1 MHTSPQAF
9 TEQPQGGVRETVD
22 VIWRRKWSILLVLAL
37 VLGASTAFALT
48 RQTLYAATARV
59 LVSGTGMAPGTDE
72 PAEINLETEKGLG
85 TSAQVVEEVAAAL
98 GIEDEFATLYEEIE
112 VDAIAE
118 TEFLDF
124 TYTST
129 NPETAAARANA
140 FATAYLEVRREQILG
155 LFESSS
161 GTLQDRLLDLN
172 RDLGDTNE
180 ELAAEDNEGER
191 ATLQARANS
200 LLAQI
205 TILEQRLGTAP
216 AAEDFQVGQI
226 VEPAQ
231 VPLQPSSPNYPT
243 IAALALVSGLALA
256 LGTAFLR
263 ERFDDRIRNIGD
275 VEFAIQAP
283 VLVTVPF
290 VRGWQRKDEAILESL
305 NDIDAPETEPYR
317 ALRTSVTY
325 AANQRGISCMMVT
338 SAHAGEGKS
347 TVVANLAVALARAG
361 RKVILVSG
369 DLRRPRLDRIFPPKG
384 EIGLTNVLAGEVEI
398 FEALQPAD
406 FENLRVLHTGPI
418 PGNPAELLGSNRM
431 KTIIDELKEITDL
444 VLFDAAPVIGLAD
457 ALTLAPYV
465 DSVLLVMDA
474 QATRLG
480 ALSQTMHTLSSVS
493 SDIMGGVLNKVQ
505 GARLGTYSTRYGY
518 YPTIKPDQVVPR
530 STPAGQ
536 R

>member
-1 MHTSPQAF
+1 MHTPQHIF
-9 TEQPQGGVRETVD
+9 SEQPQGGVRDTVD
-22 VIWRRKWSILLVLAL
+22 LIWRRKWSILLVLTL
-37 VLGASTAFALT
+37 VLAAATAFALT
-48 RQTLYAATARV
+48 RETLYSATARV

-85 TSAQVVEEVAAAL
+85 TSAQVVQEVAETLA
-98 GIEDEFATLYEEIE
+98 IPDEITTLHEEIE

-124 TYTST
+124 TYTSSD
-129 NPETAAARANA
+129 PETAAERANA
-140 FATAYLEVRREQILG
+140 FAAAYLKIRREQILG
-155 LFESSS
+155 VLESSS
-161 GTLQDRLLDLN
+161 RTLEDRLLDLN
-172 RDLGDTNE
+172 QELAETNE
-180 ELAAEDNEGER
+180 ELAAEPNDAER

-205 TILEQRLGTAP
+205 TLLEQRLGASTVT
-216 AAEDFQVGQI
+216 EDFQVGQV

-231 VPLQPSSPNYPT
+231 VPLEPSSPNYAT

-290 VRGWQRKDEAILESL
+290 VRGWHKKDDAILESL

-361 RKVILVSG
+361 RKIILVSG

-398 FEALQPAD
+398 FDALQPAD

-431 KTIIDELKEITDL
+431 KTIIEELKDITDL

-474 QATRLG
+474 QGTRLG

-493 SDIMGGVLNKVQ
+493 SDIMGGVLNKVH

-518 YPTIKPDQVVPR
+518 YPTIKPDQILPR
-530 STPAGQ
+530 SATAGQ